1 MGTPSYIVDATAENF
16 RAVVLENS
24 DKGPVLVNYWSP
36 RAGPCMMLLPRLIR
50 LATEYHGRFLLA
62 LLNTDEYGALA
73 REQGVVSVPT
83 VKVFRSG
90 RVVDTLHGA
99 ESEANL
105 RAFIGKHVPAKSASP
120 LYRQAIEAYQRGDL
134 DGAVRL
140 AAEAAL
146 AEPDNLQIPLDLAK
160 LLMLAGRF
168 PEASQL
174 LKSLPEPAKDNVELR
189 HLAAHLDFISTSQN
203 APAPETLEQA
213 IASDPGNLEARYQ
226 LAAAKVVQ
234 DDYEGAM
241 DQLLEIVRRDSA
253 YRDDAARNGLLAL
266 FQMLGPDDARV
277 RRYQSQ
283 LADAMH

>member
-24 DKGPVLVNYWSP
+24 EKGTVLVNYWSP

-50 LATEYHGRFLLA
+50 LATEFNGRFLLA

-83 VKVFRSG
+83 VKVFRAG
-90 RVVDTLHGA
+90 QVVETLHGA
-99 ESEANL
+99 ESESAL
-105 RAFIGKHVPAKSASP
+105 RELIGRHVPARTVTP
-120 LYRQAIEAYQRGDL
+120 LYGQAVEAYQQGDL
-134 DGAVRL
+134 DRAVRL

-146 AEPDNLQIPLDLAK
+146 AEPGNPQIPLDLAK

-168 PEASQL
+168 PEASRL
-174 LKSLPEPAKDNVELR
+174 LKSLPDPARDNAELR
-189 HLAAHLDFISTSQN
+189 NLAAHLDFISTSQS
-203 APAPETLEQA
+203 APPAEALESA
-213 IASDPGNLEARYQ
+213 IANDPENLEARYQ
-226 LAAAKVVQ
+226 LAAAKVVR

-241 DQLLEIVRRDSA
+241 DQLLEIVRRDPLF
-253 YRDDAARNGLLAL
+253 RDHAARNGLLAL

-277 RRYQSQ
+277 RRYRSQ

>member
-24 DKGPVLVNYWSP
+24 DRGPVLVNYWSP
-36 RAGPCMMLLPRLIR
+36 RAGPCMVLLPRLIR
-50 LATEYHGRFLLA
+50 IATEFNGRFLLV
-62 LLNTDEYGALA
+62 LLNTDEYGPLA

-83 VKVFRSG
+83 VKVFRDG
-90 RVVDTLHGA
+90 KVVDTLHGA
-99 ESEANL
+99 ESDQSL
-105 RAFIGKHVPAKSASP
+105 RDFIGKHVPAKTATP
-120 LYRQAIEAYQRGDL
+120 LYGQAVEAYQKGDI
-134 DGAVRL
+134 DRAVRL
-140 AAEAAL
+140 AAEATL
-146 AEPDNLQIPLDLAK
+146 AEPGNPQLPLDLAK

-174 LKSLPEPAKDNVELR
+174 LRSLPGPAKDNTELR
-189 HLAAHLDFISTSQN
+189 NLAAHLDFISTSQN
-203 APAPETLEQA
+203 APPPEALESA
-213 IASDPGNLEARYQ
+213 ITHNPEDLEARYQ

-241 DQLLEIVRRDSA
+241 NQLLEIVRRDHA
-253 YRDDAARNGLLAL
+253 FRDNAARNGLLAL